1 MVLELPH
8 LISQAGHQVFAYD
21 ISTTTAKSV
30 AGMIIAAFEVLIIT
44 PTERLKVWLMTKEA
58 DNKNIRYFFRN
69 SHKLFCGLNIVFWKQ
84 NVSWVTFL
92 GTDELL
98 KNVIRRHKNLKNTEM
113 LSFSELMQI
122 SLILGGVNTAFVMPL
137 DFLKTRVQRDG
148 SHEPQKGRQLI
159 KLAQRIYKEQ
169 GLNIFYSG
177 WKVRLF
183 HFCLQSILTVKL
195 YDMLETGYRKMV
207 KSKV

>member
-98 KNVIRRHKNLKNTEM
+98 KNVIRRQRANANK
-113 LSFSELMQI
+113 
-122 SLILGGVNTAFVMPL
+122 L
-137 DFLKTRVQRDG
+137 DFRG
-148 SHEPQKGRQLI
+148 SKHSI
-159 KLAQRIYKEQ
+159 CDA
-169 GLNIFYSG
+169 F
-177 WKVRLF
+177 RLS
-183 HFCLQSILTVKL
+183 QNES
-195 YDMLETGYRKMV
+195 
-207 KSKV
+207 SKRRFA